1 MVGEDDLLDGGLWI
15 VDGGSYPTPNLAA
28 GSCSAY
34 HFAEFTTF
42 IALQVGI
49 IVSCAYLTI
58 NRCVPTEAWELEIGA
73 VAAVYEGCLKHED
86 WLF

>member
-1 MVGEDDLLDGGLWI
+1 MVGEDDLLDGGWRI
-15 VDGGSYPTPNLAA
+15 VDGGSYPTPNQ
-28 GSCSAY
+28 STVSRSAY
-34 HFAEFTTF
+34 HFAEVTAF